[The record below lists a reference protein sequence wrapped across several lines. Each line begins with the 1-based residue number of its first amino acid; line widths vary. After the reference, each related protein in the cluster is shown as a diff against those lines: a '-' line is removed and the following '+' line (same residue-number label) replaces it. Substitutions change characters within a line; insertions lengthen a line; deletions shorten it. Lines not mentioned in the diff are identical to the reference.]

1 MSDQVSITLLLFAK
15 ARELIGSSSV
25 IITVPSTVTNYLQ
38 LLEIIFSEQP
48 RLERLGDKFVL
59 SLNENYIDRE
69 FENLVLREG
78 DEIAVI
84 PPISGG

>member
-48 RLERLGDKFVL
+48 RLGRLGDKFVL

-69 FENLVLREG
+69 FENLVLRGG